1 MRAHASTE
9 TEWAL
14 LNVGEMGRVKTKERR
29 GRDDLAQLLDNDRL
43 GVRCARETRDGE
55 VASSLSLSAFVQL
68 ASLNI
73 AEPSQP
79 PQVSSS
85 MEDFEDRRH

>member
-14 LNVGEMGRVKTKERR
+14 LNIGEMGRVKTKER
-29 GRDDLAQLLDNDRL
+29 RDDLAQLLDNDRL

-55 VASSLSLSAFVQL
+55 GASSLSLSAFVQI

-85 MEDFEDRRH
+85 MEDFEDSRH